1 MLVFYAWEITYD
13 RRNAHLVAP
22 REEKK
27 EEGPK
32 RSGEWKW
39 NE

>member
-1 MLVFYAWEITYD
+1 MALG
-13 RRNAHLVAP
+13 NAQLVAR

-32 RSGEWKW
+32 RPVEWKW